1 MIDSVSNYGTIAI
14 LTHKSDLI
22 EPTTEMIVEFNSI
35 SGGKV
40 REVRAD
46 GDGSFG
52 SKEWKASLH
61 SRDIRATYS
70 SPNDQAQNPAE
81 GRVRIIKRD
90 VRVLAMSS

>member
-1 MIDSVSNYGTIAI
+1 MFGPWTRSQRGGYYAQLMIDAI

-22 EPTTEMIVEFNSI
+22 EPTTEMIVEFSSI

-52 SKEWKASLH
+52 SKE
-61 SRDIRATYS
+61 
-70 SPNDQAQNPAE
+70 
-81 GRVRIIKRD
+81 
-90 VRVLAMSS
+90 